1 MPYPD
6 DFSGDRFDQHYGT
19 DDEDDEPQEKPM
31 ENVKDIAWT
40 SKNKDMHIAA
50 ISAQPGDKFALSV
63 EYHRP
68 GDGAYDIAEIL
79 VPRRV
84 MEELRD
90 AITQT
95 LDATKQVIS

>member
-1 MPYPD
+1 MPPYPD
-6 DFSGDRFDQHYGT
+6 NFNGDRFDQHYGT

-40 SKNKDMHIAA
+40 GRDGLHVAA
-50 ISAQPGDKFALSV
+50 ISPQPGDKFALSV
-63 EYHRP
+63 EFHRP
-68 GDGAYDIAEIL
+68 GDGAYDVAEIL

-84 MEELRD
+84 MEDLRD

-95 LDATKQVIS
+95 LDQTKQVIS